1 MTNTVNIR
9 PCAPG
14 DENALALVGQATF
27 LESFAGTLQGSDI
40 LAHCAREHSPAV
52 YRDWL
57 TDEGSRVW
65 LAEAEPGQGP
75 VGYLVLAPAAL
86 PIPDPRAGDLEVKRI
101 YPLHR
106 FHGGGIGKRL
116 MAEAT
121 RHARSLACKRL
132 LLGVYAGN
140 DNAISFYQRLG
151 FRKVGQRVFRVG
163 STDCNDFIMQ
173 LDL

>member
-9 PCAPG
+9 PCLPG

-40 LAHCAREHSPAV
+40 LAHCAREHAPGV

-57 TDEGSRVW
+57 TQEGSRAW
-65 LAEAEPGQGP
+65 LAETEPGQAP
-75 VGYLVLAPAAL
+75 VGYLVLSPAAL
-86 PIPDPRAGDLEVKRI
+86 PIPDPRVDDLEVKRI
-101 YPLHR
+101 YLLHR

-121 RHARSLACKRL
+121 RHASSLACRRL
-132 LLGVYAGN
+132 LLGVYGGN
-140 DNAISFYQRLG
+140 DKAISFYERLG

-163 STDCNDFIMQ
+163 SNDYNDFILQ